1 LYKQKQKEKYN
12 MTTKPLEL
20 KRGAYGLVAAVL
32 TVVVAAAGLL
42 PGYASAAQM
51 TTRSIKVS
59 DSSKSGGAIT
69 SGVGSGTNV
78 AAVVGFTV
86 SNTATNIGG
95 IVIDF
100 CSNSP
105 IIGDA
110 CTAPVGFNVNRSSTA
125 LSGQTNI
132 SGFAVNTT
140 DTQDNRI
147 ILDNGT
153 PAAPGGAAVSFTL
166 GDGSTNG
173 FTNPTANGPLYARIY
188 TYTTGA
194 AADAHDSDAP
204 TGYTDFGGIALS
216 IQDYVNITA
225 RVQETI
231 TFCASA
237 DDISGAGVNP
247 ALVDCGDATVPAVVI
262 GHGGPPAIL
271 EANAVDNATVYT
283 QMSTNATSGAVVR
296 MRATN
301 TCANGGLSSTG
312 GAVCN
317 IPGINTGTTPAP
329 MVAGTAGFGL
339 FVSASTTTTGVPTSS
354 GTIDPDASYHNP
366 AHVTEGVTPD
376 LYYGMDTSTAGDNV
390 MTTYGDT
397 VMACTGPVSQVNN
410 HLVFGATA
418 SLTTQAGIYTG
429 NEVLIATGT
438 F

>member
-1 LYKQKQKEKYN
+1 

-237 DDISGAGVNP
+237 DDISGAGINP
-247 ALVDCGDATVPAVVI
+247 LLVDCSDATPPEVVI

-271 EANAVDNATVYT
+271 EANAVDRATVYT

-317 IPGINTGTTPAP
+317 IPSVSSATPVAIAP
-329 MVAGTAGFGL
+329 GTAAFGL
-339 FVSASTTTTGVPTSS
+339 FVSGSATTVGVPTSS
-354 GTIDPDASYHNP
+354 GTIDPDLGYHDN
-366 AHVTEGVTPD
+366 AFADEVTPS
-376 LYYGMDTSTAGDNV
+376 LHYGMDTSTVGDNV
-390 MTTYGDT
+390 TTTYGDT
-397 VMACTGPVSQVNN
+397 IMSCAGPVSQVNN
-410 HLVFGATA
+410 HLVFAATA